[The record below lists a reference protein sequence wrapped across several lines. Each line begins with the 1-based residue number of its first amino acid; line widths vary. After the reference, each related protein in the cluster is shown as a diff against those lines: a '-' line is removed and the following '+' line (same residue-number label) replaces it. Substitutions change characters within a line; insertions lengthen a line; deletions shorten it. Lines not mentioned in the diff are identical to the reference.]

1 MLGDQCRNVDLPECV
16 KAANDLNVIIQDQ
29 SYFIIDLTNEF
40 MAVQKAKDSI
50 FAEKQ
55 KAAVEL
61 QKLKNKKVPFYR
73 NPWYYLIAGF
83 IGGVFAAK

>member
-40 MAVQKAKDSI
+40 MAAQKAKDSI

-55 KAAVEL
+55 KAAVDL
-61 QKLKNKKVPFYR
+61 QKLKDKKVPFYR

-83 IGGVFAAK
+83 IGGIFAAK